1 MNLVELKNI
10 SKSYRVKQSAFSRS
24 KLLRAVDNVS
34 FGIKEKETLGLV
46 GESGCGKSTLGK
58 LIVKLEKPTCGEIS
72 ICDKNIWT
80 SGKKEMRSL
89 IGVYQM
95 IFQDPYN
102 SLNPQKRIYD
112 ILEEVLRLSSDLD
125 SASRYREVLRLID
138 IVGLKEEHLFRYPS
152 QFSGGQRQRIG
163 IARALAVNPKIIVAD
178 EPVSSLD
185 VSIQAQIINLFAK
198 IQRETGVSFLF
209 ISHDLAVVESICDRI
224 MVMYL
229 GKIVESGTAEKI
241 VKSPAHPYTKA
252 LIDAIPV
259 PDVTRKIKNIM
270 KQNIPSPIDLPIG
283 CRFNTRCPIA
293 IDRCFKEEPKL
304 EELINTQEHFCACFI
319 KNQN

>member
-1 MNLVELKNI
+1 MNFIEIENV
-10 SKSYRVKQSAFSRS
+10 SKSYRVKQSAFSRP
-24 KLLRAVDNVS
+24 KLLKAVDSVS
-34 FGIKEKETLGLV
+34 FCIKEKETLGLV

-58 LIVKLEKPTCGEIS
+58 LIVKLEKPTSGEIS
-72 ICDKNIWT
+72 IYGKNIWT
-80 SGKKEMRSL
+80 SKASDLRKL
-89 IGVYQM
+89 KGVYQM

-112 ILEEVLRLSSDLD
+112 LLDEVLRLFVIPDP
-125 SASRYREVLRLID
+125 SARHKKILRLID

-185 VSIQAQIINLFAK
+185 VSIQAQIINLFSK

-229 GKIVESGTAEKI
+229 GKIVESGPAEKI
-241 VKSPAHPYTKA
+241 VKNPAHPYTKA

-259 PDVTRKIKNIM
+259 PDVNRKMQNIM

-283 CRFNTRCPIA
+283 CNFNTRCPIA

-304 EELINTQEHFCACFI
+304 EELKDTQEHFCACFI
-319 KNQN
+319 KNQ